1 MRTRLA
7 ARPLPR
13 RDWDWETSCS
23 NYVGLG
29 PEPSSIGIILINC
42 PNPGLRIFST
52 ILISLGKVCP
62 FQVPYVFRESSP
74 VPFKNRMCIMNGP
87 SAMKRQ
93 GAGLVARRKVPPTI
107 QYISPLALKRSVDCP
122 FRLAVEDVAKFSHR
136 KRGPC
141 VQVSCPSRDP
151 GCHCAISRNA
161 EIWMMSNTLQERINH
176 QWRRR
181 FRRMKRPDTRGRSPS
196 FQTTRTLLP
205 HRPQVHISSRITSIQ
220 VEDPRRPPFLVPS
233 PS

>member
-141 VQVSCPSRDP
+141 VQVSCPSR
-151 GCHCAISRNA
+151 GSRVP
-161 EIWMMSNTLQERINH
+161 LR
-176 QWRRR
+176 
-181 FRRMKRPDTRGRSPS
+181 
-196 FQTTRTLLP
+196 
-205 HRPQVHISSRITSIQ
+205 HISQCGNLDDVQHFARENKPPVASTLSAYEKARHSRTFPI
-220 VEDPRRPPFLVPS
+220 VLNDPNLTLSSSASSYLKPNHEYPG
-233 PS
+233 